1 MSDTC
6 PVCYNDLTIKNVMN
20 LKCNHQLCRNCYYNW
35 TDEQGKNTCPCCRDI
50 LYKKGISER
59 LIQVMKLKYQLQDL
73 EYKKDDMQ
81 LTVDGLREDRD
92 YLIHE
97 SVEYNK
103 RVKLIKEKKRELEN
117 DLDCIEYD
125 IYEKKNYASKI
136 NVHLLPKNKTTDL
149 FELAKHFRGVAK
161 KLDKRYDN
169 ETKEHYTTVVKSF
182 NYISKKN
189 NKNIKKILKKSVKA
203 KIKVKGKRKKVYE
216 EEDPNEDMCIY
227 ELFKNDI
234 EEYEEYEDIDWT
246 FDSNVFSDSDIS
258 EMPELEDVETTFSED
273 ELEYDRAALNV
284 SRFPMLEE
292 GEIYERHHHIPPNNT
307 PLLPNT
313 LMAIDHWREYSI

>member
-59 LIQVMKLKYQLQDL
+59 LMQVRKLRYQVQDL

-189 NKNIKKILKKSVKA
+189 NKDIKKILKKSVKA
-203 KIKVKGKRKKVYE
+203 KIKVKGKRKKVYVSE
-216 EEDPNEDMCIY
+216 EEDEDMCIY

-258 EMPELEDVETTFSED
+258 EMPELEDVEIYETNNIGDIDQYIMHTTFTD
-273 ELEYDRAALNV
+273 G
-284 SRFPMLEE
+284 RF
-292 GEIYERHHHIPPNNT
+292 T
-307 PLLPNT
+307 
-313 LMAIDHWREYSI
+313 

>member
-59 LIQVMKLKYQLQDL
+59 LMQVRKLRYQVQDL

-81 LTVDGLREDRD
+81 LTVDGLRKDRD

-189 NKNIKKILKKSVKA
+189 NKDIKKILKKSVKA
-203 KIKVKGKRKKVYE
+203 KIKVKGKRKKVYVSE
-216 EEDPNEDMCIY
+216 EEDEDMCIY

-258 EMPELEDVETTFSED
+258 EMPELEDVEIYETNNIGDIDQYIMHTTFTD
-273 ELEYDRAALNV
+273 G
-284 SRFPMLEE
+284 RF
-292 GEIYERHHHIPPNNT
+292 T
-307 PLLPNT
+307 
-313 LMAIDHWREYSI
+313 

>member
-59 LIQVMKLKYQLQDL
+59 LMQVRKLRYQVQDL

-189 NKNIKKILKKSVKA
+189 NKDIKKILKKSVKA
-203 KIKVKGKRKKVYE
+203 KIKVKGKRKKVYVSE
-216 EEDPNEDMCIY
+216 EEDEDMCIY

-246 FDSNVFSDSDIS
+246 FDSNIFSDSDIS
-258 EMPELEDVETTFSED
+258 EMPELEDVEIYETNNIGDIDQYIMHTTFTD
-273 ELEYDRAALNV
+273 G
-284 SRFPMLEE
+284 RF
-292 GEIYERHHHIPPNNT
+292 T
-307 PLLPNT
+307 
-313 LMAIDHWREYSI
+313 

>member
-6 PVCYNDLTIKNVMN
+6 PVCYNGLTIKNVMN

-35 TDEQGKNTCPCCRDI
+35 TDDQGKNTCPCCRSI
-50 LYKKGISER
+50 LYTKGIRER
-59 LIQVMKLKYQLQDL
+59 IIQVRTLEYQLQNL
-73 EYKKDDMQ
+73 ECKKDDMQ
-81 LTVDGLREDRD
+81 LTVDVLREDRD
-92 YLIHE
+92 HLIHE

-103 RVKLIKEKKRELEN
+103 KVKLIKEKKRELEN

-136 NVHLLPKNKTTDL
+136 NVHLLPKNKTTDS

-189 NKNIKKILKKSVKA
+189 NKDIKKILKKSVKA
-203 KIKVKGKRKKVYE
+203 KIKVKGKRKKVYVSE
-216 EEDPNEDMCIY
+216 EEDEDMCIY

-246 FDSNVFSDSDIS
+246 VDSNIFSDSDIS

-273 ELEYDRAALNV
+273 ELEYDRAALRSIPRHLDIEHQFRIRAYNNV
-284 SRFPMLEE
+284 EMPELAF
-292 GEIYERHHHIPPNNT
+292 
-307 PLLPNT
+307 
-313 LMAIDHWREYSI
+313 DV

>member
-6 PVCYNDLTIKNVMN
+6 PVCYSNLTIKNVMN
-20 LKCNHQLCRNCYYNW
+20 LKCNHQLCKNCYYNW
-35 TDEQGKNTCPCCRDI
+35 TDDQGKNTCPCCRDI

-59 LIQVMKLKYQLQDL
+59 LIQVMKLKYQVQDL

-103 RVKLIKEKKRELEN
+103 RVKSIKEKKRELEN

-189 NKNIKKILKKSVKA
+189 NKDIKKILKKSVKA
-203 KIKVKGKRKKVYE
+203 KIKVKGKKKKVYE
-216 EEDPNEDMCIY
+216 EEDLNEDMCIY

-246 FDSNVFSDSDIS
+246 VDSNIFSDSDIS

-284 SRFPMLEE
+284 Q
-292 GEIYERHHHIPPNNT
+292 
-307 PLLPNT
+307 
-313 LMAIDHWREYSI
+313 YSIPRHLDIEHRFRIRAYNNVEMPELAFDV